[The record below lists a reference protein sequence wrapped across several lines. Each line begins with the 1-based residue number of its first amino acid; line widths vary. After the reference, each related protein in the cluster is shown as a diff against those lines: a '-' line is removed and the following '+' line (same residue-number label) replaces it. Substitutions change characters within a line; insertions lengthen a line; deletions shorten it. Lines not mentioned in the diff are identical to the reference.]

1 MKKLFTKVAVI
12 TIILTFVI
20 GGAAGALVYHVNDA
34 AKGLKKEYGS
44 KVASYFSERDDK
56 IKNDV
61 QGLTTSEIKR
71 LKDETNQYLNSKIS
85 EDYQRE
91 LNQKSNEI
99 SQATDQKI
107 IEIKDYVDKLMKGKD
122 E

>member
-1 MKKLFTKVAVI
+1 MKKLFSKVAVI

-34 AKGLKKEYGS
+34 AEGLKKEYGS

-61 QGLTTSEIKR
+61 QGLTTSEIQR
-71 LKDETNQYLNSKIS
+71 LKDETNQYLNSKLN
-85 EDYQRE
+85 EDYQSE

-99 SQATDQKI
+99 TQVTDQKI
-107 IEIKDYVDKLMKGKD
+107 IELKTYIDQLLEGKS

>member
-1 MKKLFTKVAVI
+1 MKNLFSKVVVI

-34 AKGLKKEYGS
+34 AEVLKNEYES

-61 QGLTTSEIKR
+61 QGLTQNEIQR
-71 LKDETNQYLNSKIS
+71 LKDETNQYLNSKLN
-85 EDYQRE
+85 EDYQSE

-99 SQATDQKI
+99 SQVTDQKI
-107 IEIKDYVDKLMKGKD
+107 IELKAHIDKLLEGKS

>member
-1 MKKLFTKVAVI
+1 MKKLFSKVAVI

-34 AKGLKKEYGS
+34 AEGLKKEYGS

-61 QGLTTSEIKR
+61 QGLTTSEIQR

-99 SQATDQKI
+99 SQVTDQKI
-107 IEIKDYVDKLMKGKD
+107 IEIKDYVDKLMKGMD

>member
-34 AKGLKKEYGS
+34 AEGLKKEYGS

-61 QGLTTSEIKR
+61 QGLTTSEIQR

-99 SQATDQKI
+99 SQVTDQKI

>member
-1 MKKLFTKVAVI
+1 MKKLFSKVAVI

-34 AKGLKKEYGS
+34 AEGLKKEYGS

-61 QGLTTSEIKR
+61 QGLTTSEIQR

-99 SQATDQKI
+99 SQVTDQKI

>member
-1 MKKLFTKVAVI
+1 MKKLFSKVVVI

-34 AKGLKKEYGS
+34 AEGLKKEYES

-61 QGLTTSEIKR
+61 QGLTQNEIQR
-71 LKDETNQYLNSKIS
+71 LKDETNQYFNSKLN
-85 EDYQRE
+85 EDYHSE

-99 SQATDQKI
+99 SQVTDQKI
-107 IEIKDYVDKLMKGKD
+107 IELKTYIDQLLEGKS